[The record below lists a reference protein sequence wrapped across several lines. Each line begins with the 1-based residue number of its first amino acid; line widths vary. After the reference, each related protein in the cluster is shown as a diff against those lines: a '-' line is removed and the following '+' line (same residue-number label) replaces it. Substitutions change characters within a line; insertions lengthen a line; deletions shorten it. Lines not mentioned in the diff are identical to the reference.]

1 MKKTIKRRT
10 KKGFTLLEVLLA
22 TAILVIIS
30 SMLMQG
36 FITTMGYSYNS
47 SVYSRSAAF
56 NSKLCIT
63 QLAQWSSHADRR
75 SYSGGSF
82 VTNEHAAAYDTV
94 EGQADSI
101 QTLQFDQSSAGR
113 KLGTIRVAL
122 LKKSAV
128 DPSLSA
134 GTISGFQSTETID
147 NDKYADNRYI
157 LFYYPGYNADGK
169 SYYGNTHIYMYQSK
183 KCWGHDKLV
192 DPVNSVY
199 KPKFDRWFDPADATS
214 LTANSDD
221 IDDDGAGN

>member
-63 QLAQWSSHADRR
+63 QLAEWSSHADRV
-75 SYSGGSF
+75 SYSGGAF
-82 VTNEHAAAYDTV
+82 VTNDHAPAYDTV

-101 QTLQFDQSSAGR
+101 QSLQFDQSSAGR
-113 KLGTIRVAL
+113 KLGTIRVAIF
-122 LKKSAV
+122 KKTDVNVTAEN
-128 DPSLSA
+128 L
-134 GTISGFQSTETID
+134 SGFQTTEKID

-169 SYYGNTHIYMYQSK
+169 SYYGNTHIYMYQTK

-192 DPVNSVY
+192 DPVNSKY
-199 KPKFDRWFDPADATS
+199 SPKFDRWFDPADAS
-214 LTANSDD
+214 GLTTAEDD
-221 IDDDGAGN
+221 IDTDN